1 MKTVN
6 YFLLLMFLLISISC
20 KKDRDE
26 MILFEKYKGIKLTEK
41 RSKLS
46 ENSIK
51 YALVFP
57 DTVKVNQAYEAI
69 FRFSS
74 DFDNIVEP
82 MVDTVNFRTI
92 TFNYYLPIKIGNKI
106 ENHDIVLK
114 DSILIPNKLF
124 VLENVR
130 FTEKGS
136 FVFLALIEDRIMYN
150 FYNDSGKR
158 DSIHYDRKIQEIKK
172 KVVVID

>member
-1 MKTVN
+1 MKKVK
-6 YFLLLMFLLISISC
+6 YFLLLLFLMLLISC
-20 KKDRDE
+20 KKDRHE
-26 MILFEKYKGIKLTEK
+26 KIFFEKYKGIKLTEK
-41 RSKLS
+41 RTKLS

-51 YALVFP
+51 YALAFP
-57 DTVKVNQAYEAI
+57 DTVKVNQPYEAI

-74 DFDNIVEP
+74 DFDTIVEP
-82 MVDTVNFRTI
+82 MVDTVVFRTI
-92 TFNYYLPIKIGNKI
+92 TFNYYLPIKIGDKI

-136 FVFLALIEDRIMYN
+136 FVFLASIDDRIMYN